1 MTAVLWQVRFLSY
14 LIRLQ
19 LLTYGASHLLLKI
32 TSTDCCYLEL
42 SLPWAQ
48 SVSYLPG
55 AESAGGFSVSVIVPN
70 YRRWREYDS
79 MTSGEITDQAP
90 DYRPDGV

>member
-1 MTAVLWQVRFLSY
+1 MASKIFIS
-14 LIRLQ
+14 LIPAGQQ
-19 LLTYGASHLLLKI
+19 LLTYGASHLLVKI
-32 TSTDCCYLEL
+32 TSNVLIWESHLL
-42 SLPWAQ
+42 SAGNCE
-48 SVSYLPG
+48 VRYIPG
-55 AESAGGFSVSVIVPN
+55 GESAGGFSVSVIVPN